1 MADVDDAI
9 RSENGVVV
17 CLRTTEKGKSKVIFD
32 DVKSDS
38 PLNPVEWSFS
48 SFYTWQEYSDEDL
61 DQMKL
66 SSREYQ
72 MIGENLVA
80 RLLALN
86 GRVK

>member
-9 RSENGVVV
+9 RSENAVVV
-17 CLRTTEKGKSKVIFD
+17 CLRRTENGKSKIIFD
-32 DVKSDS
+32 DVKGDS
-38 PLNPVEWSFS
+38 SLNPVAWLFS
-48 SFYTWQEYSDEDL
+48 SFYTWSEYSDEDL

-80 RLLALN
+80 RLLALK
-86 GRVK
+86 GHTK